1 MYGTSPQVCLLNLTY
16 SSWLLLQ
23 VSDPWFAVFVTL
35 YTSCLFQHLYEVLS
49 SDGSIM
55 TWWNEQRIWMI
66 RIISGSLFGVLDAI
80 MRCLCKNKVNLSLT
94 NKAVDKEKIEKYE
107 KGKFNFEGAAMF
119 MVPLLILVILNI
131 VCFFYGLRRVVIEKS
146 LEEMFGQVFLSFF
159 ILILSYPILEGMVTK
174 GKGK

>member
-1 MYGTSPQVCLLNLTY
+1 
-16 SSWLLLQ
+16 
-23 VSDPWFAVFVTL
+23 
-35 YTSCLFQHLYEVLS
+35 
-49 SDGSIM
+49 
-55 TWWNEQRIWMI
+55 MI

-80 MRCLCKNKVNLSLT
+80 MKCLCKNKVNLSLT

-131 VCFFYGLRRVVIEKS
+131 VCFFCGLRRVVIEKS